1 MEERSGVISI
11 DLTKRLALVLAGISV
26 AVPFVTSNQI
36 ITGTIVNFL
45 LFVTPKKYVW
55 PVIVFPSLAVMARGI
70 IFGPLT
76 PFVYYFIP
84 FIWMGNWMLA
94 KLASQGH
101 PLQGIFVKVAILYVG
116 ANVFVIFKIAPKIF
130 LTSMG
135 IMQLVTAVL
144 GGIIAIIILKK
155 LRHSERSKAQSRNLW
170 DQ

>member
-55 PVIVFPSLAVMARGI
+55 PVIIFPSLAVMARGI

-76 PFVYYFIP
+76 PFLFYFLP
-84 FIWMGNWMLA
+84 FIWLGNWMLV

-101 PLQGIFVKVAILYVG
+101 PLQGIFGKVGILYIG
-116 ANVFVIFKIAPKIF
+116 ANVFVIYKIAPKMF

-135 IMQLVTAVL
+135 IMQLVTAII
-144 GGIIAIIILKK
+144 GGMLWIILA
-155 LRHSERSKAQSRNLW
+155 RSLKSS
-170 DQ
+170 